1 MEAKVVVL
9 LDVVEVAVD
18 EEAVV
23 GELVVV
29 HDVLLIYLVDNI
41 GVFKV
46 QKSWSSIQV
55 RNWIVNISDRS
66 SLSQVHK

>member
-1 MEAKVVVL
+1 METKVVVL

-23 GELVVV
+23 GELVIV

-46 QKSWSSIQV
+46 QKFWSSI
-55 RNWIVNISDRS
+55 
-66 SLSQVHK
+66 

>member
-1 MEAKVVVL
+1 MSGWGSHQQPVGTDVLEAKIVVL

-23 GELVVV
+23 GELVIV

-46 QKSWSSIQV
+46 QKS
-55 RNWIVNISDRS
+55 
-66 SLSQVHK
+66 

>member
-1 MEAKVVVL
+1 MEAKIVVL

-29 HDVLLIYLVDNI
+29 YDVLLIYLVDNI

>member
-55 RNWIVNISDRS
+55 RNRIVNISDRS